1 VPNIVESLRINA
13 PPASGVYI
21 GVVTDA
27 PQAINDSRR
36 RGVRFALE
44 VAEGPARG
52 RRVTVELVIE
62 LKVGGNR
69 ARMLSDCLA
78 LEMWCDC
85 LGVDSAAT
93 LTELIAKLRAAAA
106 GKQVEFELDCRR
118 WKGGVDVYLIGVRL
132 AP

>member
-1 VPNIVESLRINA
+1 MSVVGELKANS
-13 PPASGVYI
+13 PPPSGLYVCA
-21 GVVTDA
+21 VTGS
-27 PQAINDSRR
+27 PQVINDFRR
-36 RGVRFALE
+36 RGVRFVIE
-44 VAEGPARG
+44 VTEGPASG
-52 RRVTVELVIE
+52 RRVTIELVIE

-69 ARMLSDCLA
+69 ARLLSDHLA

-93 LTELIAKLRAAAA
+93 LTKLIAKLRDAAV
-106 GKQVEFELDCRR
+106 GKRVEFELDCRR